1 MASPAM
7 AETERQHRLRLAIRS
22 TKPTNLC
29 KAIVCSNEQRIPID
43 SLEKKMR
50 VKIALVFTLL
60 ASLAVLSFT
69 APVVL
74 LPEDNNDA
82 DTQAN
87 FDGAE
92 DVELQN
98 SQAILAN
105 SDPAQYS
112 FSDVHSSCTNIAT
125 IDSPGG
131 WCTAGGSSGF
141 MIIDLKRVMNVEGI
155 QTQGRGDCHQ
165 QWVSVGD
172 MSFSDDGQRWEV
184 KVMILPYHRCSQ
196 YNHT

>member
-1 MASPAM
+1 MSSAS
-7 AETERQHRLRLAIRS
+7 QL
-22 TKPTNLC
+22 
-29 KAIVCSNEQRIPID
+29 IPRK
-43 SLEKKMR
+43 KKMR

-98 SQAILAN
+98 SQAVLAN

-125 IDSPGG
+125 IDAPGG

-184 KVMILPYHRCSQ
+184 KVMILPCHRCSQ